1 MKAVEISKTGGAEV
15 LKVKDISLDKPG
27 PDEVTIEQKAIGLN
41 YIDTYHRSGLYP
53 IKLPSGLGL
62 EGAGV
67 ITEVGENIK
76 EFKVG
81 DKISYAGIPLGSY
94 STHRNYPTKN
104 LIKVP
109 DSIDL
114 EVAAT
119 LMTKGLTTFYL
130 LHKTYPVKS
139 GQKILFHAAAGGVGQ
154 IFGQWAKSLGCT
166 VIGTVGSDEKI
177 DIAKKNGYDHVI
189 NYNKEDFA
197 KKVLEITNGKGVPV
211 VYDGV
216 GKDTL
221 NGSIECL
228 AIRGM
233 MVSFGNASGPLSD
246 INVPK
251 MLQPKGLY
259 LVRPAMQQYLSTKEE
274 LDEASKIMFEKI
286 SSGKVKINI
295 FKKYNLDQ
303 VVQAHTDLENRK
315 ILGPAVIIP
324 WFYSTSTS
332 ISDMCNFSALVEVWI
347 SLIKNIIEIIIDK
360 QQDPKINLAIK
371 TSFK

>member
-1 MKAVEISKTGGAEV
+1 MKAVEINKTGGAEV
-15 LKVKDISLDKPG
+15 LEIKDITLSKPG
-27 PDEVTIEQKAIGLN
+27 PEEVTIEQKAIGLN

-53 IKLPSGLGL
+53 LKLPISLGL
-62 EGAGV
+62 EGAGI
-67 ITEVGENIK
+67 ITDIGENVK
-76 EFKVG
+76 NFKVG

-104 LIKVP
+104 LVKVP
-109 DSIDL
+109 ENIDL

-119 LMTKGLTTFYL
+119 LMTKGLTTYYL
-130 LHKTYPVKS
+130 LHRTYPVKS
-139 GQKILFHAAAGGVGQ
+139 GEIILFHAAAGGVGQ

-177 DIAKKNGYDHVI
+177 NMAKKNGYDHII

-228 AIRGM
+228 AVRGV

-251 MLQPKGLY
+251 MIQPKGLFFT
-259 LVRPAMQQYLSTKEE
+259 RPSMQQYLSTREE

-286 SSGKVKINI
+286 ETGKIKIEI
-295 FKKYNLDQ
+295 FKKYKLSDIK
-303 VVQAHTDLENRK
+303 QAHIDLEGRK
-315 ILGPAVIIP
+315 ISGPAVIIP
-324 WFYSTSTS
+324 
-332 ISDMCNFSALVEVWI
+332 
-347 SLIKNIIEIIIDK
+347 
-360 QQDPKINLAIK
+360 
-371 TSFK
+371 

>member
-1 MKAVEISKTGGAEV
+1 MKAVEINKTGGPEV
-15 LKVKDISLDKPG
+15 LEIKDITLEKPG
-27 PDEVTIEQKAIGLN
+27 PEQVTIEHKAIGLN

-53 IKLPSGLGL
+53 LNLPIGLGL

-67 ITEVGENIK
+67 VTNVGQNVK
-76 EFKVG
+76 DFKAG

-94 STHRNYPTKN
+94 STHRNYPIKN
-104 LIKVP
+104 LVKVP
-109 DSIDL
+109 DGIDL

-130 LHKTYPVKS
+130 LHKTFPVKS
-139 GQKILFHAAAGGVGQ
+139 GQTILFHAAAGGVGQ

-166 VIGTVGSDEKI
+166 VIGTVGSEEKVN
-177 DIAKKNGYDHVI
+177 IAKENGYDHVI

-197 KKVLEITNGKGVPV
+197 KKVLEITDGKGVPV

-221 NGSIECL
+221 DGSIECL
-228 AIRGM
+228 ATRGM

-251 MLQPKGLY
+251 VLQPKGLY
-259 LVRPAMQQYLSTKEE
+259 LVRPAMQQYLSTRDE
-274 LDEASKIMFEKI
+274 LDVASKVMFEKI
-286 SSGKVKINI
+286 SSGKVKIKI
-295 FKKYNLDQ
+295 FKKYKLDE
-303 VVQAHTDLENRK
+303 VVQAHQDLEGRK

-324 WFYSTSTS
+324 
-332 ISDMCNFSALVEVWI
+332 N
-347 SLIKNIIEIIIDK
+347 
-360 QQDPKINLAIK
+360 
-371 TSFK
+371 